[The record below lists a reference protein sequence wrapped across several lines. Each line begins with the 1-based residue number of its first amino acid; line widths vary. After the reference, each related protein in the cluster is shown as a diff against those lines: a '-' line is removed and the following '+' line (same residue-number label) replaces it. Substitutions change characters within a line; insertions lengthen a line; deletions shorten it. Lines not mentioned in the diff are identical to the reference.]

1 MKAAL
6 CDSGE
11 VAGGL
16 DGLISV
22 HQFAESLGRAMAAKA
37 LWAGTHSDEVA
48 RIAEILGRAMSLPAE
63 AIKMIHLAGH
73 LHDIGKIG
81 IPDFILHKPTRLNR
95 EEYRVIQE
103 HSAIGEGIVRPVMTL
118 DGVVS
123 IPDIVRHHHER
134 YDGSGYPDGLCAE
147 HIPLGARI
155 IAVADSVSAM
165 MQDRPYKSAM
175 TFDEVE
181 AELASLSGRWYDP
194 AVVEAFCA
202 SRGEIRAAIRDTRR
216 ASIAAA
222 HRWSLCELD
231 PESCTRIHGG
241 EKLRD
246 RLTGVYGRRYFQQ
259 YLGDVLTSSQG
270 ASGLHLALF
279 DCDRFRDFNMNH
291 GQETGDRIL
300 ALLGKVIQSSVRESV
315 DTPFRF
321 GRDVFAV
328 AFSNIDMRTCRAV
341 CERIRTRFHD
351 ECGHDCTVS
360 AGLAVWSEDMG
371 CDAQALVAAARAA
384 LDMAKE
390 AGRNCLY
397 SHGGHL
403 QTQCAQEGSPGRP
416 KGP

>member
-37 LWAGTHSDEVA
+37 LWAGTHSEEVA

-63 AIKMIHLAGH
+63 TVKMIHLAGH

-181 AELASLSGRWYDP
+181 AELASLSGHWYDP

-202 SRGEIRAAIRDTRR
+202 ARGEIRAAIRDTRR

-241 EKLRD
+241 EQLRD

-341 CERIRTRFHD
+341 CERIRSRFHD

-360 AGLAVWSEDMG
+360 AGLAVWNEDMG

-390 AGRNCLY
+390 AGRDCLY
-397 SHGGHL
+397 SHDGHL
-403 QTQCAQEGSPGRP
+403 QTHCAQEDSPGRP
-416 KGP
+416 GP